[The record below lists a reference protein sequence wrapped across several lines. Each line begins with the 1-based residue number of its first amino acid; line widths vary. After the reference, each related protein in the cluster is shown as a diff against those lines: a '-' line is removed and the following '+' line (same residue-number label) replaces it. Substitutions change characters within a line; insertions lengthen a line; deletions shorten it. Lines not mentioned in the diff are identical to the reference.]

1 VEDTVRYS
9 KWNLLLLG
17 VSGGLV
23 PCPAAI
29 ATLLVAIGAGRI
41 AEGLTMVLFFSL
53 GLGMVMMSIGAV
65 LAKARTWTDRFA
77 TNQEFSRRMGILSA
91 VIITILGL
99 YTLIHSLASIL
110 AM

>member
-1 VEDTVRYS
+1 M
-9 KWNLLLLG
+9 LG

-53 GLGMVMMSIGAV
+53 GLGLVMMAIGV
-65 LAKARTWTDRFA
+65 FLSQARTLTERLS

-91 VIITILGL
+91 IIITILGL
-99 YTLIHSLASIL
+99 YTLMHSARSIM